1 MNNESRCVFSEGSV
15 LLPDGYKEQ
24 TINIL
29 ISPTGHAV
37 NISRDDKAKDL
48 SFEEYILNQK
58 ALLQR
63 SLKEWQLLEEKPSI
77 LGQDLIQGY
86 LISSRYRPNKKQQ
99 VYQIQAV
106 YPLTDTQVLIF
117 TMSSPHA
124 FNDTQWTWM
133 NTLLSS
139 FQPRG

>member
-63 SLKEWQLLEEKPSI
+63 SLKEWQLLEEKPSM
-77 LGQDLIQGY
+77 LGARSDPRIFNQLS
-86 LISSRYRPNKKQQ
+86 LSPQQ
-99 VYQIQAV
+99 KTTS
-106 YPLTDTQVLIF
+106 LSNTGRL
-117 TMSSPHA
+117 SPY
-124 FNDTQWTWM
+124 
-133 NTLLSS
+133 
-139 FQPRG
+139 

>member
-1 MNNESRCVFSEGSV
+1 M
-15 LLPDGYKEQ
+15 
-24 TINIL
+24 
-29 ISPTGHAV
+29 
-37 NISRDDKAKDL
+37 
-48 SFEEYILNQK
+48 
-58 ALLQR
+58 
-63 SLKEWQLLEEKPSI
+63 
-77 LGQDLIQGY
+77 
-86 LISSRYRPNKKQQ
+86 
-99 VYQIQAV
+99 QAV

>member
-63 SLKEWQLLEEKPSI
+63 SLKEWQLLEENPPCWA
-77 LGQDLIQGY
+77 
-86 LISSRYRPNKKQQ
+86 RPDPRIFNQLSLSPQQ
-99 VYQIQAV
+99 KTTS
-106 YPLTDTQVLIF
+106 LSNTGRL
-117 TMSSPHA
+117 SPY
-124 FNDTQWTWM
+124 
-133 NTLLSS
+133 
-139 FQPRG
+139 

>member
-1 MNNESRCVFSEGSV
+1 M
-15 LLPDGYKEQ
+15 
-24 TINIL
+24 
-29 ISPTGHAV
+29 
-37 NISRDDKAKDL
+37 
-48 SFEEYILNQK
+48 
-58 ALLQR
+58 
-63 SLKEWQLLEEKPSI
+63 

-124 FNDTQWTWM
+124 FNDTQWTRPCCFS
-133 NTLLSS
+133 NQRLAGSH
-139 FQPRG
+139 